1 MRKLAGDIITLHR
14 CTKNQD
20 HMMYA
25 SWDME
30 CDRHDFVIQGHF
42 LPLNPL
48 ITQKIKFLEKCL
60 GISSFHS
67 CVPKMTIIW
76 CMVPEIGSMTDNI
89 FCHLWTIFSFYPNS
103 PVNQNFG
110 KMKKKTTPGDIIILH
125 MCTINDNHK
134 MYGYWD
140 MECDT

>member
-1 MRKLAGDIITLHR
+1 MRKLAGDIVTLHR

-30 CDRHDFVIQGHF
+30 CDRHNFVIQGHF
-42 LPLNPL
+42 LPFNPL

-67 CVPKMTIIW
+67 CVPQMTIIW

-89 FCHLWTIFSFYPNS
+89 FCHLWTIFSFYRNS

-110 KMKKKTTPGDIIILH
+110 KMKKKQQHLEILSFYT
-125 MCTINDNHK
+125 CVP
-134 MYGYWD
+134 
-140 MECDT
+140 

>member
-110 KMKKKTTPGDIIILH
+110 KMKKKKQHLEILSFYT
-125 MCTINDNHK
+125 CVP
-134 MYGYWD
+134 
-140 MECDT
+140 

>member
-30 CDRHDFVIQGHF
+30 CDGHNFVIQGHF
-42 LPLNPL
+42 LPFNPL
-48 ITQKIKFLEKCL
+48 ITQKIKFLEKCP
-60 GISSFHS
+60 GISSFYS

-76 CMVPEIGSMTDNI
+76 CMVPEIWSV
-89 FCHLWTIFSFYPNS
+89 TIFF
-103 PVNQNFG
+103 VIICGAFFRFTLTAQLI
-110 KMKKKTTPGDIIILH
+110 KILEKWKKKTPGDIIILH